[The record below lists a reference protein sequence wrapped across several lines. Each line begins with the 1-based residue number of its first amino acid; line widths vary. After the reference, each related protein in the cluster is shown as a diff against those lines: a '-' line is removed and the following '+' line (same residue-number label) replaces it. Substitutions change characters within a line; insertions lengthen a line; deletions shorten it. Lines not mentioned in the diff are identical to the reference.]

1 MLDTYRHAREGLSCA
16 TEDVRENHSSRM
28 ELSDRVRTGP
38 AGRTHPARL
47 FQKGDAISRR
57 CKPPPHALPRP
68 RVRSRAHPRTRD
80 RIAAACSISDW
91 GPAQPGS
98 RAITLVSLVPCVPAR
113 GACSLHYPLMLS
125 TCSLGLHALSMLRRR
140 IYTRPLPRSYGADA
154 RRTRILF
161 GPTIGSCA
169 FMAGLFC
176 LSFFGLHDLRL
187 GYESERF
194 FPGSG
199 LHLWLCAQMQIY
211 TSYT

>member
-1 MLDTYRHAREGLSCA
+1 VIECA
-16 TEDVRENHSSRM
+16 PGRR
-28 ELSDRVRTGP
+28 
-38 AGRTHPARL
+38 AGRTRL

-140 IYTRPLPRSYGADA
+140 IYTRPLPRSCGADA
-154 RRTRILF
+154 RRTRIWSDDRVLCF
-161 GPTIGSCA
+161 HGL
-169 FMAGLFC
+169 AGLFC
-176 LSFFGLHDLRL
+176 QFGLWPAR
-187 GYESERF
+187 S
-194 FPGSG
+194 
-199 LHLWLCAQMQIY
+199 
-211 TSYT
+211 